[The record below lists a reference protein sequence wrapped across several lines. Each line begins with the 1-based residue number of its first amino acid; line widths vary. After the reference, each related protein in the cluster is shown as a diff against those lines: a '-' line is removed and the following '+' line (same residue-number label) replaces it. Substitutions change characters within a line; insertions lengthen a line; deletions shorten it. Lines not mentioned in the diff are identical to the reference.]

1 MQYWIRNSLAVAVV
15 LSLGGCSVFTNDA
28 HHERNYRANDVIAVP
43 AHLNKPQ
50 RDPKYAMDVAQY
62 DVAKGS
68 ELVRSPAQV
77 ITLAEGSW
85 VNEGDK
91 LARVFFDKNEG
102 ISNLPEFIYNTIDD
116 LLAEYNITATEKV
129 AGKVVTD
136 WYSVL
141 APVDVWWWEEER
153 EVSRQRFEFIVETQE
168 HKRTSS
174 VTAKLLDY
182 QSEEVALTPLL
193 QQRLEAYAVNAFVEQ
208 FDFNYRKLVNELNKQ
223 KGIISLTMGFDDKGN
238 AALVTEQNIDSVF
251 DRFPTFLERVGFIID
266 EIDQD
271 RKLIF
276 ATYTA
281 PEQSVWDTLW
291 SDNVNQLPLEEGQYQ
306 MLVSKTAD
314 GGTAITWLDQ
324 EGETLEP
331 GTLNDLLQSIVKLL
345 RERGVNI

>member
-1 MQYWIRNSLAVAVV
+1 VQYWIRNSLAVAVV

-102 ISNLPEFIYNTIDD
+102 ISNLPEFIYSTIDD
-116 LLAEYNITATEKV
+116 LLAEYNIKATEKV

>member
-102 ISNLPEFIYNTIDD
+102 ISNLPEFIYSTIDD
-116 LLAEYNITATEKV
+116 LLAEYNIKATEKV

>member
-28 HHERNYRANDVIAVP
+28 HHERNYRANDVVAVP
-43 AHLNKPQ
+43 AHLNKPAQ
-50 RDPKYAMDVAQY
+50 DPKYAMDVAQY
-62 DVAKGS
+62 GVAEGN

-77 ITLAEGSW
+77 LTLAEGSW

-91 LARVFFDKNEG
+91 LARVFLDKSEG
-102 ISNLPEFIYNTIDD
+102 IDNLPAFIRQTIDD
-116 LLAEYNITATEKV
+116 LLTEKNV
-129 AGKVVTD
+129 AATNKTDTTIDTD

-153 EVSRQRFEFIVETQE
+153 EVSRQRFQFVLETQE

-182 QSEEVALTPLL
+182 KSEEVELTPLL
-193 QQRLEAYAVNAFVEQ
+193 QQRLETYALNAFVEQ

-223 KGIISLTMGFDDKGN
+223 KGIISLSMGFDDKGN

-251 DRFPTFLERVGFIID
+251 DRFPTFLERVGFSID

-276 ATYTA
+276 ATYTP

-306 MLVSKTAD
+306 MLVSNTAD
-314 GGTAITWLDQ
+314 KGTAITWLDQ
-324 EGETLEP
+324 QGETLEP
-331 GTLNDLLQSIVKLL
+331 GTLNDLLQNIIKLL